1 MGDETKD
8 MIRQRTKHI
17 ALVQDSKGLGTGL
30 VVGSDGWILTNRHVA
45 PSVGPFRVILA
56 DGRNVHGVGV
66 HQSSHHDLAIVKVGV
81 DTPDFFDVECDLAED
96 FTVGEEVWAIGHP
109 RGCRFSVARGII
121 SNPHREIEKDYYVQT
136 DVSINPGNSG
146 GPLVDRGGRLVGI
159 VTLSYA
165 FSQGLGFAVPAH
177 TASDYVR
184 LVRRLVR
191 REVVRVPMALLAKAA
206 SEEKPSQEIVRSA
219 IEVLMEVGDVGVE
232 EEDLEQGLFKLVK
245 RGAAVEVRCSDET
258 LSVRGRVGVL
268 GPTERGN
275 AVFLAQLLSI
285 NGTQKLGGAS
295 FHLDGDALELGIMRP
310 TTGLD
315 ALEAFWAMDL
325 TLHLVG
331 EWSKKI
337 NELFFAAAAGGNL
350 DAVHAAPYPVL
361 PPMPPMPAA
370 TGDGGEGT

>member
-1 MGDETKD
+1 MVDDTKD
-8 MIRQRTKHI
+8 MIRKRTKHI

-66 HQSSHHDLAIVKVGV
+66 HQSAHHDLAIVKVGV
-81 DTPDFFDVECDLAED
+81 ETPDWFDIESDLADD

-121 SNPHREIEKDYYVQT
+121 SNPHREIDKDYYIQT

-146 GPLVDRGGRLVGI
+146 GPLVDREGRLVGI
-159 VTLSYA
+159 VTLTYA

-191 REVVRVPMALLAKAA
+191 REVVRVPDQLLAKAA
-206 SEEKPSQEIVRSA
+206 SEEKPSVEIVRSA
-219 IEVLMEVGDVGVE
+219 IDVLAEVGHAGVE
-232 EEDLEQGLFKLVK
+232 EEDLEAGTFKLVK
-245 RGAAVEVRCSDET
+245 RGATVEVRCSDET
-258 LSVRGRVGVL
+258 LVVRGRVGVL
-268 GPTERGN
+268 GPTERSN
-275 AVFLAQLLSI
+275 ARFLAQLLSI
-285 NGTQKLGGAS
+285 NGTQQLGGAS

-331 EWSKKI
+331 EWSKKV
-337 NELFFAAAAGGNL
+337 NELFFAAASGADL
-350 DAVHAAPYPVL
+350 DAVHAAPYPAL
-361 PPMPPMPAA
+361 PPMPGFPAA
-370 TGDGGEGT
+370 AGDTGENG